1 MSLNQRVGQHIK
13 HLRMK
18 AGIKS
23 QAMLAELCG
32 WKSQSRVG
40 NYEAGSRAVSP
51 SDAEILAKVL
61 GVEPAEIIF
70 GHPQVNKRSDISD
83 DEAVLNI
90 SGFEFWDSDTPL
102 SEDEVEIPFYMEV
115 ELAAGHG
122 VAEVTAHYHGPK
134 LRFAKSTL
142 RKSHVDP
149 ENAACVRVNGN
160 SMEPVLPHGSTVG
173 VDTSQTNVI
182 DGKMYAINHD
192 GMLRIKTLY
201 KLPGGGLRLRSFNTD
216 EWPDE
221 RYEGDDLKQITVIG
235 KEFWYSVL
243 L

>member
-1 MSLNQRVGQHIK
+1 MMNERIKARRKLLKLTQPELAKLIGVTKATISQWESAATSPKGENLYNLAK
-13 HLRMK
+13 HLMCTTDWLLFSK
-18 AGIKS
+18 EAKPTSNAEWAGP
-23 QAMLAELCG
+23 MET
-32 WKSQSRVG
+32 
-40 NYEAGSRAVSP
+40 
-51 SDAEILAKVL
+51 
-61 GVEPAEIIF
+61 
-70 GHPQVNKRSDISD
+70 
-83 DEAVLNI
+83 
-90 SGFEFWDSDTPL
+90 WDSNTPL
-102 SEDEVEIPFYMEV
+102 SNDEVEIPFYMEV

-122 VAEVTAHYHGPK
+122 IAEVTAHYHGPK

-201 KLPGGGLRLRSFNTD
+201 KLPGGGLRLRSFNTA

-221 RYEGDDLKQITVIG
+221 RYEGDDLKQIKVIG
-235 KEFWYSVL
+235 KVFWYSVL